1 MALDYLPP
9 RGTCDAPTRAKDE
22 VKLSVSSLRNGHEN
36 RPGDLIFSTPT
47 GPDGSSMIS
56 TSSELPE
63 SLLRSIESTQ
73 VEYRQVGSSGLR
85 VSNPI
90 LGTLGI
96 GNTQWLSWVKSEE
109 EATELLHAAYRKG
122 INTWNTANAY
132 SNGQSESIIGRAIK
146 KLNIPRRKLVL
157 MTKIGRIVA
166 DTENG
171 PSSDFVAFL
180 DSPVQRSKDY
190 VNQYGLSRIAILAG
204 VDQSLERLQT
214 PYIDVL
220 HIHRWDPHTPV
231 EETMSTLHQLV
242 CSGKVRYL
250 AASSMWAFQLA
261 QLQCVAAL
269 NGWTR
274 IVAMQCHYNLLY
286 REEEREMVKFC
297 NMTGVGI
304 LSWAPLAEG
313 ILARPLGVTGQT
325 KRSATGSRYYYGKS
339 EADKEIIRRVECL
352 ASKHQVPMSRVS
364 LSWLRRRVASAVVGI
379 NSLSRMDDILASQE
393 FELTDEEDEYLG
405 EPYVPKAVQGH
416 S

>member
-1 MALDYLPP
+1 MALDYLLR
-9 RGTCDAPTRAKDE
+9 RGTYDAPTRVTDE
-22 VKLSVSSLRNGHEN
+22 VKRSGSSLPNGCES

-47 GPDGSSMIS
+47 GPDGSSTTP

-73 VEYRQVGSSGLR
+73 VEYKQVGSSGLR

-109 EATELLHAAYRKG
+109 EATEILHAAYRKG
-122 INTWNTANAY
+122 INTWDTANAY

-180 DSPVQRSKDY
+180 DGPVQRSKDY
-190 VNQYGLSRIAILAG
+190 VNQYGLSRIAILTG

-313 ILARPLGVTGQT
+313 TLARPLGVTGQT
-325 KRSATGSRYYYGKS
+325 KRSATGSRYDYGKS
-339 EADKEIIRRVECL
+339 EADKEIIKRVEYL